1 MTMTFGGVIMTQ
13 RYKNHLNEPLITA
26 KKAEKVIDKAVTA
39 WAAGSVGKR
48 WVTCQG
54 VWSNTG

>member
-1 MTMTFGGVIMTQ
+1 MTQ

-26 KKAEKVIDKAVTA
+26 KKAEKVIVKAVAA

-54 VWSNTG
+54 VWNNTG

>member
-1 MTMTFGGVIMTQ
+1 MTQ

-26 KKAEKVIDKAVTA
+26 KKAENVIDKAVTV